1 MKIKRPSDRD
11 PNWEAN
17 LAQYQLEENA
27 RHARRERLTN
37 EIMDSEGGSRH
48 RARCAMHISQWFIEK
63 SARLEKIERLADQI
77 IETHEVSREAAV
89 RLAGVWLI
97 RMAAELSPS
106 GENK

>member
-11 PNWEAN
+11 PNWDAN

-27 RHARRERLTN
+27 RHARREKIVN
-37 EIMDSEGGSRH
+37 EIMAREGGSRL
-48 RARCAMHISQWFIEK
+48 RATHAMHISQWFIEK
-63 SARLEKIERLADQI
+63 AARLEKVERLADQI

-106 GENK
+106 GENE